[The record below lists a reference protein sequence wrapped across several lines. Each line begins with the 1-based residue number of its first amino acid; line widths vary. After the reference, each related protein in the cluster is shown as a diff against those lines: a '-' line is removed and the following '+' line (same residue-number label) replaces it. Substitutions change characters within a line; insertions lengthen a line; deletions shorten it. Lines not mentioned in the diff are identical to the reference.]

1 MKPRPLL
8 LILTALL
15 TWMGAAAQP
24 AVESQLSYR
33 RFTTQDGLP
42 QMQAETVWQDARGY
56 IYIGTLS
63 GFVRYDGRE
72 FTPFLKGQR
81 QNVVAFTETSEGV
94 SALGFRYQWFVDGT
108 KTQTRQLDAERHW
121 LLNNLNTA
129 DLPTGYILLE
139 DDEERN
145 RRLCTM
151 TTSGPKGVLKSALFD
166 RMTPDRKLFIEEP
179 RTSAPPH
186 PRTPTSRTSVPP
198 HPRTPEIYI
207 PTSEGL
213 YVISDHQARRLTMK
227 GDIYT
232 MVRAG
237 DDLLVLAADGIYRL
251 TSNKLEQVLSYRFEA
266 PDYGLSARLGRDGT
280 LYIADS
286 HTLYAYDG
294 HSICRVATGFNM
306 IKGLFVDR
314 WGRLWLPT
322 YQGVYLF
329 FNAEFTNHRLTD
341 QNDIVRAI
349 GTTRDHIFMGTLN
362 GKLIVDR
369 ETIDDTADNFYAPSA
384 VTIGDTVYMADRN
397 GVVAVSRCEVRG
409 ARYEVRRVALPDDSY
424 RFVAKADGRLI
435 AGSRRQLMVYD
446 PQNGRSDTLTTE
458 IPQAWCAADDAEGR
472 IWVGSSRGL
481 FCVEKGATKSD
492 YPDRPIITA
501 MERDMHGNVL
511 FAAADSLLL
520 IRHGDIED
528 LTRQLPLLKSHE
540 IRSLHVSPQGYLV
553 VGTIDGMIVAH
564 METKGERYKITE
576 ARWFDHTNG
585 FTMLEPL
592 MATMAETD
600 DGTVWMAG
608 IESMTSFNP
617 ERLLAFDPEVT
628 IVHGDRPWWQR
639 WWVWLIVAVVMG
651 AFIWALAY
659 QYEKRR
665 SRLAMQHLQ
674 REKKLK
680 ELQISAIRL
689 KTIPHFHSNVLAS
702 IDYMLNNDMHDE
714 AGRYLKLYSNFT
726 NQTLSD
732 IDRPARTIAEETDY
746 ARTYLELEQMRLEGR
761 MTYSI
766 QVADNVDRQTLIPTM
781 LLHTYC
787 QNAVKHGIVNK
798 PEGGH
803 IDVTIAHD
811 RGAVVILV
819 KDNGVGRAKAATLN
833 QNSTKQGLKIL
844 MQQIE
849 IYNQTN
855 RHPITQSVRD
865 LYDDKG
871 EPAGTCFRM
880 CIPDDYEFEEEKGE
894 RIKE

>member
-42 QMQAETVWQDARGY
+42 QMQAEMVWQDARGY

-81 QNVVAFTETSEGV
+81 KNVVGFVETDEGV
-94 SALGFRYQWFVDGT
+94 SALGFRNYWPINGS
-108 KTQTRQLDAERHW
+108 KTQTRQLDPEHHW
-121 LLNNLNTA
+121 LLNNFNAT
-129 DLPTGYILLE
+129 DLPGRYIILE
-139 DDEERN
+139 DDDEQN

-151 TTSGPKGVLKSALFD
+151 TPSGPKGVLKSALFD
-166 RMTPDRKLFIEEP
+166 RMTPDRKLFLET
-179 RTSAPPH
+179 RASA
-186 PRTPTSRTSVPP
+186 S
-198 HPRTPEIYI
+198 RTPEIYI

-213 YVISDHQARRLTMK
+213 YIIADHRARRLTTK
-227 GDIYT
+227 GDIFSL
-232 MVRAG
+232 VRSG

-251 TSNKLEQVLSYRFEA
+251 RENKLETVLNYSFEA
-266 PDYGLSARLGRDGT
+266 PDYGLTARQGRDGT
-280 LYIADS
+280 LYMADS
-286 HTLYAYDG
+286 HSLYAYDG
-294 HSICRVATGFNM
+294 HSISRVATGFNM
-306 IKGLFVDR
+306 IKGLFVDC

-329 FNAEFTNHRLTD
+329 FNAEFTTHRLTD
-341 QNDIVRAI
+341 ENDIVRAI
-349 GTTRDHIFMGTLN
+349 GTNHGHMVMGTLN
-362 GKLIVDR
+362 GKLIVDGQ
-369 ETIDDTADNFYAPSA
+369 TISDTEGNFYAPSA

-397 GVVAVSRCEVRG
+397 GVLAVSGCETQ
-409 ARYEVRRVALPDDSY
+409 RVVLPDDSY

-446 PQNGRSDTLTTE
+446 PQNGRADTLTTE

-540 IRSLHVSPQGYLV
+540 IRSLHVSPRGYLV

-665 SRLAMQHLQ
+665 SKLAMQRLQ

-689 KTIPHFHSNVLAS
+689 KAIPHFHSNVLAS

-714 AGRYLKLYSNFT
+714 AGKYLKLYSDFT

-732 IDRPARTIAEETDY
+732 IDRPARTVTEETKY
-746 ARTYLELEQMRLEGR
+746 ARIYMELEQMRLEGR

-766 QVADNVDRQTLIPTM
+766 QVANNVNQEALMPTM

-811 RGAVVILV
+811 TNAMVIRV

-833 QNSTKQGLKIL
+833 VHSSKQGLRIL
-844 MQQIE
+844 SEQIDL
-849 IYNQTN
+849 YNQTN
-855 RHPITQSVRD
+855 HHPIVQTVTD

-871 EPAGTCFRM
+871 EPAGTCFEMR
-880 CIPDDYEFEEEKGE
+880 IPDDYRFEG
-894 RIKE
+894 

>member
-42 QMQAETVWQDARGY
+42 QMQAEMVWQDARGY

-81 QNVVAFTETSEGV
+81 KNVVGFVETDEGV
-94 SALGFRYQWFVDGT
+94 SALGFRNYWPINGS
-108 KTQTRQLDAERHW
+108 KTQTRQLDPEHHW
-121 LLNNLNTA
+121 LLNNFNAT
-129 DLPTGYILLE
+129 DLPGRYIILE
-139 DDEERN
+139 DDDEQN

-151 TTSGPKGVLKSALFD
+151 TPSGPKGVLKSALFD

-179 RTSAPPH
+179 RTS
-186 PRTPTSRTSVPP
+186 VPP

-213 YVISDHQARRLTMK
+213 YIIADHRARRLTTK
-227 GDIYT
+227 GDIFSL
-232 MVRAG
+232 VRSG

-251 TSNKLEQVLSYRFEA
+251 RENKLETVLSYRFEA
-266 PDYGLSARLGRDGT
+266 PDYGLTARQGRDGT
-280 LYIADS
+280 LYMADS

-294 HSICRVATGFNM
+294 HSISRVATGFNM
-306 IKGLFVDR
+306 IKGLTVDC
-314 WGRLWLPT
+314 WGQLWLPT

-329 FNAEFTNHRLTD
+329 FNAEFTTHRLTD
-341 QNDIVRAI
+341 ENDIVRAI
-349 GTTRDHIFMGTLN
+349 GTNHGHMVMGTLN
-362 GKLIVDR
+362 GKLIVDGQ
-369 ETIDDTADNFYAPSA
+369 TISDTEGNFYAPSA

-397 GVVAVSRCEVRG
+397 GVVAVSGCETQ
-409 ARYEVRRVALPDDSY
+409 RVVLPDDSY

-446 PQNGRSDTLTTE
+446 PQNGRADTLTTE

-540 IRSLHVSPQGYLV
+540 IRSLHVSPRGYLV

-639 WWVWLIVAVVMG
+639 WWVWLMAGLLFTTVCLQ
-651 AFIWALAY
+651 LAY
-659 QYEKRR
+659 LYEKRR
-665 SRLAMQHLQ
+665 SRQKIMILQ

-689 KTIPHFHSNVLAS
+689 KAIPHFHSNVLAS

-714 AGRYLKLYSNFT
+714 ACKYLRLYSDFT

-732 IDRPARTIAEETDY
+732 IDRPARTVAEETNY
-746 ARTYLELEQMRLEGR
+746 ARAYLELEGMRLGGR

-766 QVADNVDRQTLIPTM
+766 QVADNVDRQALMPTM

-798 PEGGH
+798 PGDGH

-811 RGAVVILV
+811 DGAMVILV

-833 QNSTKQGLKIL
+833 RNSTKQGLKIL

-849 IYNQTN
+849 LYNQTN
-855 RHPITQSVRD
+855 RRPITQLVRD

-880 CIPDDYEFEEEKGE
+880 CIPDDYQFEES
-894 RIKE
+894 KEGSEE

>member
-42 QMQAETVWQDARGY
+42 QMQAEMVWQDARGY

-81 QNVVAFTETSEGV
+81 KNVVGFVETDEGV
-94 SALGFRYQWFVDGT
+94 SALGFRNYWPINGS
-108 KTQTRQLDAERHW
+108 KTQTRQLDPEHHW
-121 LLNNLNTA
+121 LLNNFNAT
-129 DLPTGYILLE
+129 DLPGRYIILE
-139 DDEERN
+139 DDDEQN

-151 TTSGPKGVLKSALFD
+151 TPSGPKGLLKSALFD
-166 RMTPDRKLFIEEP
+166 RMTPDRKLFLET
-179 RTSAPPH
+179 RASA
-186 PRTPTSRTSVPP
+186 S
-198 HPRTPEIYI
+198 RTPEIYI

-213 YVISDHQARRLTMK
+213 YIIADHRARRLTTK
-227 GDIYT
+227 GDIFSL
-232 MVRAG
+232 VRSG

-251 TSNKLEQVLSYRFEA
+251 RDNRLEPVLSYCFEA
-266 PDYGLSARLGRDGT
+266 PDYGLTARQGRDGT
-280 LYIADS
+280 LYMADS
-286 HTLYAYDG
+286 HSLYAYDG
-294 HSICRVATGFNM
+294 HSISRVATGFNM

-329 FNAEFTNHRLTD
+329 FNAEFTTHQLTD
-341 QNDIVRAI
+341 ENDIVRAI
-349 GTTRDHIFMGTLN
+349 GTNHGHMVMGTLN
-362 GKLIVDR
+362 GKLIVDGQ
-369 ETIDDTADNFYAPSA
+369 TISDTEGNFYAPSA

-409 ARYEVRRVALPDDSY
+409 SRYEVRRVALPDDNY
-424 RFVAKADGRLI
+424 RFVAKAGGRLI
-435 AGSRRQLMVYD
+435 AGSRRQLTVYD
-446 PQNGRSDTLTTE
+446 PQSGRSDTLTTA

-481 FCVEKGATKSD
+481 FCVEKGVVKRD
-492 YPDRPIITA
+492 YPDRPIVTA
-501 MERDMHGNVL
+501 MERDTHGNVL
-511 FAAADSLLL
+511 FASVDSLLL
-520 IRHGDIED
+520 IRHGQIED
-528 LTRQLPLLKSHE
+528 LTCRLPQLKSHE
-540 IRSLHVSPQGYLV
+540 IRSLHVSPQGFLV
-553 VGTIDGMIVAH
+553 VGTIDGLLVARL
-564 METKGERYKITE
+564 EVKDTKYEIQGT
-576 ARWFDHTNG
+576 RWFDHTNG

-608 IESMTSFNP
+608 IESMTSLNP
-617 ERLLAFDPEVT
+617 ERLLAFDPDVT
-628 IVHGDRPWWQR
+628 IVRGDRPWWMK
-639 WWVWLIVAVVMG
+639 WWIWLIAALVVGAV
-651 AFIWALAY
+651 FWALAY

-665 SRLAMQHLQ
+665 SRLQMLKLQ
-674 REKKLK
+674 REKKQK
-680 ELQISAIRL
+680 DLQISAIRL

-702 IDYMLNNDMHDE
+702 IEYMLNNDMHNE
-714 AGRYLKLYSNFT
+714 ASKYLKLYSKFT

-732 IDRPARTIAEETDY
+732 IDRPARTVDEETDY
-746 ARTYLELEQMRLEGR
+746 ARAYLELEQMRLGER

-766 QVADNVDRQTLIPTM
+766 QVADNVDRQALIPTM

-787 QNAVKHGIVNK
+787 QNAVKHGIANK
-798 PEGGH
+798 PGGGH

-811 RGAVVILV
+811 GGSMVIRV

-833 QNSTKQGLKIL
+833 RTSSKQGLRIL
-844 MQQIE
+844 MEQIE
-849 IYNQTN
+849 LYNQTN
-855 RHPITQSVRD
+855 RHPIVQTVND

-871 EPAGTCFRM
+871 EPAGTCFELH
-880 CIPDDYEFEEEKGE
+880 IPDDYQFETS
-894 RIKE
+894 